1 MAKTILLL
9 RHAKSSWRNPGLGD
23 FDRPL
28 NQRGS
33 EAAPR
38 MGRYMK
44 QQGLVPDLVLCSAA
58 CRALQTW
65 DLVAEALDA
74 GSSDAD
80 IQVKRLR
87 SLYLASPM
95 RLLDAL
101 RRAPDE
107 ADSLLLIGHNPGMER
122 LAARLSGAGSR
133 PEALARLEAKFPT
146 GALAELQSEAATWS
160 DLTERSAKLTRF
172 VVPRELPAC

>member
-9 RHAKSSWRNPGLGD
+9 RHAKSSWSDPGLQD

-28 NQRGS
+28 NQRGR

-44 QQGLVPDLVLCSAA
+44 EQGLVPDLVLCSAA

-65 DLVAEALDA
+65 ELVAEALD
-74 GSSDAD
+74 SNC
-80 IQVKRLR
+80 QVKQLR
-87 SLYLASPM
+87 GLYLASAKQ
-95 RLLDAL
+95 LLDAL

-107 ADSLLLIGHNPGMER
+107 AGCVLLIGHNPGMER
-122 LAARLSGAGSR
+122 LASSLSGPGSN
-133 PEALARLEAKFPT
+133 PEALARLGEKFPT
-146 GALAELQSEAATWS
+146 SALAEFQFDVAKWIDLSERNGS
-160 DLTERSAKLTRF
+160 LTRF
-172 VVPRELPAC
+172 VMPRDL